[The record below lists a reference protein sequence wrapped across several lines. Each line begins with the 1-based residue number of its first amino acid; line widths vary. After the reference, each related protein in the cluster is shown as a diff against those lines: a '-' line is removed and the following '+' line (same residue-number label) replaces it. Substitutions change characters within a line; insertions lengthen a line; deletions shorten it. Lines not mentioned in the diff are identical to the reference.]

1 MRISFLLRGLRV
13 KMVGRVSIIIPTYN
27 ERENLRSLVER
38 IDRALSGYEII
49 VVDDNSPDKTGD
61 LAENLSK
68 TYPIKVIHRKRKE
81 GLSSAVIEGFKSANG
96 DIFAVIDAD
105 LQHPPETL
113 PELLKGLDRGDLVI
127 GSRHVK
133 GGEIEGWSLKR
144 RIISSGAKTCSN
156 ILLPST
162 RSIKD
167 PLSGFFLLKK
177 EVIEGVS
184 LDPVGYKILLEIL
197 IKGDYNRVMEVP
209 YTFKDREHGESNLNI
224 REELNYLRHLTRL
237 ARHDNEFLRL
247 FKFCFVGFSGV
258 FVNEGLLWWLTEGV
272 GIYYLVSALFAVQSA
287 ILSNF
292 FFNHLWTFRDRRE
305 KDLSI
310 VHRLGRFEL
319 VCIAGMCTNIAV
331 LWIFTEAFNIHYLL
345 SNLVGIS
352 LGFIVNFIGSDR
364 WAWENEEV

>member
-1 MRISFLLRGLRV
+1 M
-13 KMVGRVSIIIPTYN
+13 
-27 ERENLRSLVER
+27 
-38 IDRALSGYEII
+38 
-49 VVDDNSPDKTGD
+49 
-61 LAENLSK
+61 
-68 TYPIKVIHRKRKE
+68 
-81 GLSSAVIEGFKSANG
+81 
-96 DIFAVIDAD
+96 DAD

-127 GSRHVK
+127 GSRHVE

-144 RIISSGAKTCSN
+144 RIISSGARICSN
-156 ILLPST
+156 ILLSST

-167 PLSGFFLLKK
+167 PLSGFFILKR

-184 LDPVGYKILLEIL
+184 LDPVGYKILLEVL
-197 IKGDYNRVMEVP
+197 IKGNYNRVVEVP

-237 ARHDNEFLRL
+237 ARHDKEFLRL

-292 FFNHLWTFRDRRE
+292 FFNHIWTFSDRRGG
-305 KDLSI
+305 LSI
-310 VHRLGRFEL
+310 VRRLGRFEL
-319 VCIAGMCTNIAV
+319 VCIAGMCINIAV
-331 LWIFTEAFNIHYLL
+331 LWIFTEAFNIYYLL
-345 SNLVGIS
+345 SNLVGIA
-352 LGFIVNFIGSDR
+352 LGFIVNFIGSDK